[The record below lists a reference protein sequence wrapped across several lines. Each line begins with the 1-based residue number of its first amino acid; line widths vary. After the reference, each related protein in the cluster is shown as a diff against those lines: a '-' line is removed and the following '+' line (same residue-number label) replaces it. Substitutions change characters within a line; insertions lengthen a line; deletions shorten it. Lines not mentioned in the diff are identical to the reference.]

1 MTILNLPVAAPVAPA
16 RPTATVP
23 AGEEQSIDAFAA
35 IMSSAVAVLA
45 EEAAAAPRGDA
56 ELQSEPEETAESA
69 ASAESTAS
77 VQQATNPVGIVLP
90 QPTAGPV
97 PTSSSGDRLT
107 PIPATAAQ
115 SSAEADP
122 AMPQAAQAVT
132 QRPADS
138 AEPAAPTA
146 SPAPLLRM
154 AAVNDDG
161 TASAPPLTSA
171 EAPTTEP
178 AATRVAAQAP
188 ASAAPVPAEAALT
201 PDPTPGIANPS
212 GQSAPAQPAAAP
224 PPTAATVEAPQA
236 PPITPL
242 TPSVAPPAQA
252 VASAVPAQQPVPFAG
267 QVVTPVI
274 NLARAPHGDHVV
286 TVTVTPENLGPVTVR
301 AHVGPDGVRVELFAP
316 LDVGRD
322 ALRAILPDLRRDLAA
337 TGLQAQ
343 LDVSA
348 QSEPDARD
356 RQRDEPGGHLPGR
369 FAEKPAAADMPQR
382 SEPTPRQLTSILDVI
397 A

>member
-23 AGEEQSIDAFAA
+23 VGEEQSIDAFAA

-45 EEAAAAPRGDA
+45 EETAAAPRGDA
-56 ELQSEPEETAESA
+56 ELQPEPEETAESA
-69 ASAESTAS
+69 ESAAS
-77 VQQATNPVGIVLP
+77 VQPATDPVGIVLP
-90 QPTAGPV
+90 QPTAGGVV

-146 SPAPLLRM
+146 PPAPLLRM

-188 ASAAPVPAEAALT
+188 AAAAPVAAEAAPT
-201 PDPTPGIANPS
+201 PNPTPGIANPS

-224 PPTAATVEAPQA
+224 PPAAATVEAPQA
-236 PPITPL
+236 APITPL

-252 VASAVPAQQPVPFAG
+252 VVSAVPAQQPVPFAG
-267 QVVTPVI
+267 QVLTPVI

-369 FAEKPAAADMPQR
+369 FAEKPAAADMPRR

>member
-1 MTILNLPVAAPVAPA
+1 MTILNLPLAAPVAST

-23 AGEEQSIDAFAA
+23 AGDEQPIDAFAA

-45 EEAAAAPRGDA
+45 EETTAALGGDA
-56 ELQSEPEETAESA
+56 ELPSSEPEETAESTVLA
-69 ASAESTAS
+69 PSAT
-77 VQQATNPVGIVLP
+77 TPVGVVLS
-90 QPTAGPV
+90 QPTEGALV
-97 PTSSSGDRLT
+97 RASSSGDRLT

-115 SSAEADP
+115 PPADP
-122 AMPQAAQAVT
+122 ATPQAAQAGA
-132 QRPADS
+132 RLPADS
-138 AEPAAPTA
+138 AEPPAPTA
-146 SPAPLLRM
+146 AAPILRT
-154 AAVNDDG
+154 AAVNDDH
-161 TASAPPLTSA
+161 TPSAPPPLTTA
-171 EAPTTEP
+171 DAPTTEP
-178 AATRVAAQAP
+178 PAIRVAAPAP
-188 ASAAPVPAEAALT
+188 ASAAPAHGEAVPMPIPA
-201 PDPTPGIANPS
+201 PGTANPPA
-212 GQSAPAQPAAAP
+212 QSAPAQRAAP
-224 PPTAATVEAPQA
+224 PTANVEAPQA
-236 PPITPL
+236 APITPL
-242 TPSVAPPAQA
+242 TPSVTAPTQA

-267 QVVTPVI
+267 QVFTPVV

-301 AHVGPDGVRVELFAP
+301 AHVGPEGVRVELFAP

-356 RQRDEPGGHLPGR
+356 RQRDEPGGYLPGR
-369 FAEKPAAADMPQR
+369 PADKPATADAPRR
-382 SEPTPRQLTSILDVI
+382 SDPNPTQLTSILDVI